1 MKKCSII
8 IPIYKGKDYIDE
20 CLKSIVNQTY
30 SNWELI
36 IMDDGSPDDSYDYI
50 SKIIEDYQDY
60 DIRLLRQEN
69 RGVAETR
76 NGCVLLANGEYITF
90 IDQDDTI
97 AEDYLERLMSA
108 AEEACADIALCGYAR
123 KTNEG
128 KIIQS
133 VTISELP
140 WSKYRIITPWARVY
154 KRSFL
159 IDKDVKYLTT
169 PCGEDIYFTLLA
181 YSKTE
186 KIATIQDYAGYYWRF
201 NPESVSNTK
210 QKDVSIAAEACETF
224 EKTVAALSSDRLS
237 DPLLEEY
244 FFVKAC
250 VYRLLNSTNAE
261 SKEEINS
268 SHDLY
273 FAFLEKHFPNYRK
286 NKYMS
291 IFRPKGECLS
301 VRFIVWFIITLKKLG
316 LSRPFTRFWCK
327 IH

>member
-123 KTNEG
+123 KTNET
-128 KIIQS
+128 KADNLRS
-133 VTISELP
+133 VDFFKSSNGDGSIRLGA
-140 WSKYRIITPWARVY
+140 RIT
-154 KRSFL
+154 S
-159 IDKDVKYLTT
+159 D
-169 PCGEDIYFTLLA
+169 G
-181 YSKTE
+181 
-186 KIATIQDYAGYYWRF
+186 IA
-201 NPESVSNTK
+201 
-210 QKDVSIAAEACETF
+210 
-224 EKTVAALSSDRLS
+224 SDG
-237 DPLLEEY
+237 
-244 FFVKAC
+244 V
-250 VYRLLNSTNAE
+250 
-261 SKEEINS
+261 
-268 SHDLY
+268 
-273 FAFLEKHFPNYRK
+273 
-286 NKYMS
+286 
-291 IFRPKGECLS
+291 
-301 VRFIVWFIITLKKLG
+301 
-316 LSRPFTRFWCK
+316 
-327 IH
+327 